1 MCIDCNALGK
11 SQWLIG
17 PAIEPGAVEPSN
29 PERIEIEMRVL
40 ACQDDVRRQSDRTE
54 CVRDGSKLDGFRP
67 GTNDKRNT
75 TSAQLSP

>member
-1 MCIDCNALGK
+1 
-11 SQWLIG
+11 
-17 PAIEPGAVEPSN
+17 
-29 PERIEIEMRVL
+29 MRVL

-54 CVRDGSKLDGFRP
+54 RVRDGSKLDGFRP

>member
-1 MCIDCNALGK
+1 
-11 SQWLIG
+11 
-17 PAIEPGAVEPSN
+17 
-29 PERIEIEMRVL
+29 MRVL